1 MGKQLDIK
9 QSGLIL
15 LFANHCSIL
24 EASFSN
30 PKADNLSNRY
40 VYSSCRKGSSLSL
53 LARHQLQAPCGQAL
67 LSVYSPAPLIVSGI
81 RLVGTKKV
89 QQFLNGNVVSAC
101 CFQDTLTYRNQV
113 TSAISL
119 ASFPRYL
126 GKIGGDLLIF
136 FSLESL
142 GSQVKFT
149 AIIQIK
155 VYLFAHSIN
164 IQRIPY
170 VTGTYLGIR
179 ITAMNQTDKSP
190 VLIELIIQWVRWTV
204 IKVKNIS

>member
-40 VYSSCRKGSSLSL
+40 VCSSCRKGSSLSL
-53 LARHQLQAPCGQAL
+53 LARHQLKAPRGQAL
-67 LSVYSPAPLIVSGI
+67 SPAPLIVSGI
-81 RLVGTKKV
+81 RLVGNKKV

-101 CFQDTLTYRNQV
+101 CFQETLTYRNQV

-126 GKIGGDLLIF
+126 GKIGRDLLIF

-149 AIIQIK
+149 AIIQTK
-155 VYLFAHSIN
+155 VYLFAHSTN
-164 IQRIPY
+164 IQRILY

-179 ITAMNQTDKSP
+179 NTAMNQTDKGP
-190 VLIELIIQWVRWTV
+190 FLIELIIQWVRWTV
-204 IKVKNIS
+204 IK